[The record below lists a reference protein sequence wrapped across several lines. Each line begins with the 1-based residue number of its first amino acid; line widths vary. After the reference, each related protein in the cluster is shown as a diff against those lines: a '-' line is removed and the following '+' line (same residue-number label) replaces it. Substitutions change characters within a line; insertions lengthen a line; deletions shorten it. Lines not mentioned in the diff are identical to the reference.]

1 MGLSRWLCDREFTCH
16 VRGHRRCRFHPWVR
30 KIPWR
35 RKWYSSILARIIP
48 WTEELGR
55 LQPTGLQRVRH
66 NWVTEHT
73 HTLSPYRNV
82 DFKWSKD
89 LNVRPGTK
97 QLLGEN
103 IDGLLFDVNHSN
115 FFLNLSPKAKE
126 IKAEINKWDTLK
138 LKSFCTAKETINKT
152 KRQPTELGE
161 NIYR

>member
-1 MGLSRWLCDREFTCH
+1 MQETTETRVPSLDWEDSLEWEMVPH
-16 VRGHRRCRFHPWVR
+16 
-30 KIPWR
+30 
-35 RKWYSSILARIIP
+35 SSILAWKIP
-48 WTEELGR
+48 WTKEPGR
-55 LQPTGLQRVRH
+55 LQSISSQRVRH